1 MTQRDF
7 SPIADSLRR
16 SVISFY
22 GEQGETLEDPA
33 GINTLETNSGFVERR
48 GEPLLQIL
56 SQSSGSASI
65 DGLRVLDLG
74 CGFGALSLYFAA
86 RGAVVTGIDP
96 IASRLQ
102 VGRAVAAEHE
112 LPVDFERGR
121 MEDLMLPDASFDL
134 AVQNN
139 SLCYIVSD
147 EDRDRALRETWR
159 VLRPGGYL
167 IVRNPNRWH
176 PLDQFTGL
184 PLLQLL
190 PAHRAA
196 RFAEL
201 VGRPRSTVRLTSPPE
216 AIRELRR
223 AGFADVAHMA
233 SPASRWPDFAKPIA
247 RYQHIV
253 ARRPL

>member
-1 MTQRDF
+1 MTQQDF
-7 SPIADSLRR
+7 APIADSLRR

-22 GEQGETLEDPA
+22 EALGETLDDPA
-33 GINTLETNSGFVERR
+33 GINTLETNSGYVERR
-48 GEPLLQIL
+48 GAPLLEVL
-56 SQSSGSASI
+56 SRSSGPDSI
-65 DGLRVLDLG
+65 EGLRLLDLG
-74 CGFGALSLYFAA
+74 CGFGALSLFFAA

-96 IASRLQ
+96 IGSRLE

-112 LPVDFERGR
+112 LPVDFEKGR
-121 MEDLMLPDASFDL
+121 MEDLALPDASFDL

-139 SLCYIVSD
+139 SLCYIVSR
-147 EDRDRALRETWR
+147 EDRDHALQETRR

-184 PLLQLL
+184 PVVQLL
-190 PAHRAA
+190 PARQAT

-201 VGRPRSTVRLTSPPE
+201 VGKPRSTVRLTSPPE
-216 AIRELRR
+216 AVRELRS
-223 AGFADVAHMA
+223 AGFEDVAHVA
-233 SPASRWPDFAKPIA
+233 SPASSWPGFVKPFA

-253 ARRPL
+253 GRRPR